1 MWPILD
7 GRNEMDKLNDYQ
19 KDFIVTLL
27 RAHAE
32 GLSGSWWDN
41 QIGWHDECVEQEY
54 QDCHDILRALG
65 EE

>member
-1 MWPILD
+1 M
-7 GRNEMDKLNDYQ
+7 NKLNDYQ

-32 GLSGSWWDN
+32 GLSGSWWDS